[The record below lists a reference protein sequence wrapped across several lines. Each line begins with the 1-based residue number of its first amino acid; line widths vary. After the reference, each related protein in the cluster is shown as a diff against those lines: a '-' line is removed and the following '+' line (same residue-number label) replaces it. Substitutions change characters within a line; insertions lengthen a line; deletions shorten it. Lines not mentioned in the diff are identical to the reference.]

1 MGQRQASFEG
11 GLQQGFAAGVFRL
24 LILLLEEIEVAVVVE
39 DQKLGFVFTGAKQV
53 GAQARAAANHL
64 PELDPGFDRLGEHQ
78 VDHFRDV
85 DAGIEHVH
93 RDGDAEVVIRFF
105 EFLDQGVHV
114 RDGVV
119 DDLADLGA
127 VLRVELA
134 EELFQVL
141 GVVLTLGEDDGFA
154 DQ

>member
-1 MGQRQASFEG
+1 M
-11 GLQQGFAAGVFRL
+11 
-24 LILLLEEIEVAVVVE
+24 
-39 DQKLGFVFTGAKQV
+39 
-53 GAQARAAANHL
+53 
-64 PELDPGFDRLGEHQ
+64 
-78 VDHFRDV
+78 
-85 DAGIEHVH
+85 
-93 RDGDAEVVIRFF
+93 
-105 EFLDQGVHV
+105 